1 MNHLGRVYSL
11 KQLLNQPLTKL
22 YAEQRRSYQGKT
34 LLFHTIAYHAAPVL
48 ENLKP
53 AVLLVFNAGKLNLAA
68 LWRSY
73 RRELTWQAPLEFFQ
87 LKTSSRSIVVL
98 FYRRDAIS
106 VILKDPHHET
116 FLKEF
121 GYEPHNTVQKNLSL
135 LRKSFKRGICHEIG
149 LFLGIPLQD
158 VLCFMRERGCS
169 PIFIGCWKVY
179 HKPEY
184 ALSVFYHFKAA
195 KKKYLESL
203 QSGQGPEAY
212 LAQFRYSD
220 DRVKI

>member
-1 MNHLGRVYSL
+1 MNHS
-11 KQLLNQPLTKL
+11 LTKI
-22 YAEQRRSYQGKT
+22 YVEQRQRYGGKT
-34 LLFHTIAYHAAPVL
+34 LLYHTIAYHAAPVL

-53 AVLLVFNAGKLNLAA
+53 AVLLIFTSGKQNLAT

-73 RRELTWQAPLEFFQ
+73 RRELVSQVPLEFFQ
-87 LKTSSRSIVVL
+87 LKTSSQGIVVL

-106 VILKDPHHET
+106 MILKDPHHET

-135 LRKSFKRGICHEIG
+135 LRKNFKRGRSHEIG

-158 VLCFMRERGCS
+158 VLCFMKEKGCT

-179 HKPEY
+179 HEPEN

-195 KKKYLESL
+195 KKKYLERV
-203 QSGQGPEAY
+203 QNGQQPEAY
-212 LAQFRYSD
+212 LAQFGHSD
-220 DRVKI
+220 YRVKI